1 MHSKNLRKW
10 KKVFEDDLKYIVIEI
25 KDLVDRPAMIFLE
38 GNLGSGKTTFAR
50 EFLGEETSSPT
61 YSIITEVK
69 MAMHADF
76 YRVEDRSE
84 IDHLELEL
92 YLENK
97 EFALLEWG
105 MKYSTIITNQTPDD
119 YSFYELKIT
128 EESEDGKDFR
138 NYALNEVNFL

>member
-1 MHSKNLRKW
+1 MHSKNIRNW
-10 KKVFEDDLKYIVIEI
+10 KKVFQDDLKYIVIEI

-38 GNLGSGKTTFAR
+38 GNLGVGKTTFAK
-50 EFLGEETSSPT
+50 EFLGEEATSPT

-69 MAMHADF
+69 SSMHADF

-105 MKYSTIITNQTPDD
+105 MKYSTTITNQTPDNF
-119 YSFYELKIT
+119 SFYELIIT
-128 EESEDGKDFR
+128 EEIHDDKSFR
-138 NYALNEVNFL
+138 HYELNEISFL

>member
-1 MHSKNLRKW
+1 MHSKNIRNW
-10 KKVFEDDLKYIVIEI
+10 KKVFQDDLKYIVIEI

-38 GNLGSGKTTFAR
+38 GNLGVGKTTFAK
-50 EFLGEETSSPT
+50 EFLGEEANSPT
-61 YSIITEVK
+61 YSIVNEVK
-69 MAMHADF
+69 NSMHADF

-105 MKYSTIITNQTPDD
+105 MKYSTTITNQTPDNF
-119 YSFYELKIT
+119 SFYELKIS
-128 EESEDGKDFR
+128 EETQDDKNFR
-138 NYALNEVNFL
+138 HYELNEISFL

>member
-1 MHSKNLRKW
+1 MHSKNIRNW

-38 GNLGSGKTTFAR
+38 GNLGVGKTTFAR
-50 EFLGEETSSPT
+50 EFLGTEASSPT
-61 YSIITEVK
+61 YSIVTEVK
-69 MAMHADF
+69 NSMHADF

-97 EFALLEWG
+97 EFALL
-105 MKYSTIITNQTPDD
+105 
-119 YSFYELKIT
+119 
-128 EESEDGKDFR
+128 
-138 NYALNEVNFL
+138 